1 MGTHMKPACSV
12 FIPVPPRFA
21 LRDAA
26 VGIAV
31 ANATNAD
38 KSAADIVL
46 TKPGL
51 SIVVDAIERS
61 REIFQRRES

>member
-1 MGTHMKPACSV
+1 
-12 FIPVPPRFA
+12 
-21 LRDAA
+21 
-26 VGIAV
+26 VGV
-31 ANATNAD
+31 TDAD

-51 SIVVDAIERS
+51 SIIVDEIERS